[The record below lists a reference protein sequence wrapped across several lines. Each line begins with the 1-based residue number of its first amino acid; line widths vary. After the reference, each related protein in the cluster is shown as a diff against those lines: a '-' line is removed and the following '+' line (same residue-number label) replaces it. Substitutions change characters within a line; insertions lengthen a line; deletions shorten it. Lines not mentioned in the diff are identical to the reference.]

1 MENNPSFK
9 EQRPVHQEK
18 GEQDSNNQPADVQQN
33 VQPIGIFD
41 SGVGGL
47 SVLQHIHQLLPF
59 ENLMYVADSAHAP
72 YGCKVESYI
81 EQRSRVITEHLL
93 AQGAKTIVI
102 ACNTATASIIEKF
115 RQQYGIP
122 FIGVEPGI
130 KPAIAITKNNNIGV
144 MATAG
149 TLSSERYNELT
160 RRFAGP
166 VNLYNQSCPGLAD
179 QVEAG
184 LIDARETTKLLE
196 KYLSLLLAKQ
206 VDTIVLGCTH
216 YSFLKIQIQKMIND
230 SIHVVDTS
238 RAIAEQLVRV
248 LEQEALKKTS
258 KSGSIRYFTTGSIKN
273 TQATMNRLLKKE
285 VIVNCLP

>member
-1 MENNPSFK
+1 MKNNRHS
-9 EQRPVHQEK
+9 
-18 GEQDSNNQPADVQQN
+18 AD
-33 VQPIGIFD
+33 QPIGIFD

-47 SVLQHIHQLLPF
+47 SVLQHIHQLLPL
-59 ENLMYVADSAHAP
+59 ENLLYVADSGHAP
-72 YGCKVESYI
+72 YGCKDESYI

-130 KPAIAITKNNNIGV
+130 KPALAKTKNNNIGV

-149 TLSSERYNELT
+149 TLSSERYNELSQ
-160 RRFAGP
+160 RFAAS
-166 VNLYNQSCPGLAD
+166 VNLYHQACPELAD

-184 LIDARETTKLLE
+184 LLDAPETIHLLE
-196 KYLSLLLAKQ
+196 KYLSSLVAKQ

-216 YSFLKIQIQKMIND
+216 YSFLRGQIQKMIND
-230 SIHVVDTS
+230 SIHLVDTS
-238 RAIAEQLVRV
+238 HAIAEQLVRV
-248 LEQEALKKTS
+248 LAQEALKKTS
-258 KSGSIRYFTTGSIKN
+258 EGGSIAYFTTGSIVN
-273 TQATMNRLLKKE
+273 TRTTMERLLNKKVMVE
-285 VIVNCLP
+285 RLP